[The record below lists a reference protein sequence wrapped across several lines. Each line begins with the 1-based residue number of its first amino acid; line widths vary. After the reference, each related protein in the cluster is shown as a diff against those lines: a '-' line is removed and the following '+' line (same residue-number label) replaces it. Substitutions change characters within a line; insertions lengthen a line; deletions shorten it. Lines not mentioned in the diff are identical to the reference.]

1 MSSAARVWGAC
12 RALAV
17 RTRPIATQRS
27 DSIFAAVAVLRT
39 YSADTTNK
47 PPGLPSN
54 QSPTEHTSVKP
65 APSSLD
71 DGTAPISPVSEAEAF
86 TEKESELADSLSS
99 GFLDDDTLVQLMYG
113 GKKPVTTGEE
123 GLTTAQEEVLYRDGT
138 ILDPQE
144 AETALSSGTAGE
156 AEQDGEI
163 GQATQLTT
171 QTTLSFRERAA
182 RQLAERKAGHKFGLP
197 PKPYAADYHLKKRY
211 HPAIEQFTRLLM
223 VDGKLSVAQSNVVM
237 VMNFLR
243 TAPAPIYSSKYPLLP
258 GSPPASHLP
267 LNPILYITLAIDSV
281 APLLSIRNIAGA
293 GGGGRALELPSPL
306 NVRQRRRLA
315 IQWIL
320 DVVDKK
326 PSKGSGKKQFPHRIA
341 DEIIAVVEGR
351 STVWEKRRQVHKV
364 ATAARANI
372 NSRKVG
378 KKKK

>member
-47 PPGLPSN
+47 PSVLPSN
-54 QSPTEHTSVKP
+54 QSPTEPTSIKS
-65 APSSLD
+65 APSSRD
-71 DGTAPISPVSEAEAF
+71 DGTAPIVSVSEAEAF
-86 TEKESELADSLSS
+86 TEKESESVDSSSS

-113 GKKPVTTGEE
+113 GKKPITTGEE

-138 ILDPQE
+138 ILDPKE
-144 AETALSSGTAGE
+144 AETALSSGM
-156 AEQDGEI
+156 AEGTEEVGEI

-171 QTTLSFRERAA
+171 KTTLSFRERAA
-182 RQLAERKAGHKFGLP
+182 RQLADRKAGHKFGLP
-197 PKPYAADYHLKKRY
+197 PKPYAPDYHLKKRY

-223 VDGKLSVAQSNVVM
+223 VDGKLGVAQSNVVM

-243 TAPAPIYSSKYPLLP
+243 MAPAPIYSPKYPLLP

-267 LNPILYITLAIDSV
+267 LNPILYITIAIDSV

-326 PSKGSGKKQFPHRIA
+326 PSKGSGRKQFPHRIA

-372 NSRKVG
+372 NSRKMG

>member
-47 PPGLPSN
+47 PPVLPSN
-54 QSPTEHTSVKP
+54 QSPTEPASVKP
-65 APSSLD
+65 APSSRD
-71 DGTAPISPVSEAEAF
+71 DGTAPTVPVSEAETS
-86 TEKESELADSLSS
+86 TEKESGPVDSSNS

-144 AETALSSGTAGE
+144 AETALSSGTAEE
-156 AEQDGEI
+156 AEEVGEI

-182 RQLAERKAGHKFGLP
+182 RQLAEQKAGHKFGLP

-211 HPAIEQFTRLLM
+211 HPAMEQFTRLLM
-223 VDGKLSVAQSNVVM
+223 VDGKLSVAQSNVAM

-243 TAPAPIYSSKYPLLP
+243 TAPAPIYSPKYPLLP

-281 APLLSIRNIAGA
+281 APLFSIRNIAGA
-293 GGGGRALELPSPL
+293 AGGGRALELPSPL

-320 DVVDKK
+320 DVVEKK
-326 PSKGSGKKQFPHRIA
+326 PSKGSGRKQFPHRIA

-372 NSRKVG
+372 NSRKMG

>member
-17 RTRPIATQRS
+17 RTRPIAAHRS

-47 PPGLPSN
+47 PPVLPSN
-54 QSPTEHTSVKP
+54 QSPTEPTSVKP
-65 APSSLD
+65 APSSRD
-71 DGTAPISPVSEAEAF
+71 DGTAPIVPVSEAEAF
-86 TEKESELADSLSS
+86 TEKESESADSSSS

-144 AETALSSGTAGE
+144 AETALSSDTAEE
-156 AEQDGEI
+156 AEKVGEI

-211 HPAIEQFTRLLM
+211 HPAMEQFTRLLM
-223 VDGKLSVAQSNVVM
+223 VDGKLSVAQSNVAM

-243 TAPAPIYSSKYPLLP
+243 TAPAPIYSPKYPLLP

-326 PSKGSGKKQFPHRIA
+326 PSKGSGRKQFPHRIA

-372 NSRKVG
+372 NSRKMG